1 MGQPDVSGADQAI
14 REIANRRDQVTAEA
28 AREPMPWWY
37 VLGNAG
43 ATWLVVAA
51 VDYENMILLMVA
63 GLAALG
69 MIAAAASGSQRVR
82 PYRFGQAG
90 PVRNAQA
97 TVVVAALAVYLV
109 AAIGL
114 RLADVPRPHT
124 IAGAAMALVF
134 VALTPW
140 LRRVI
145 RASLT
150 ARPS

>member
-1 MGQPDVSGADQAI
+1 MGQPDVSGADQAM
-14 REIANRRDQVTAEA
+14 RDIANRRDQVTAEA
-28 AREPMPWWY
+28 ARQPMPWSY
-37 VLGNAG
+37 VLGSAA

-51 VDYENMILLMVA
+51 ADYENMILLMVA
-63 GLAALG
+63 GLTALVL
-69 MIAAAASGSQRVR
+69 ITAAAKSSQRVQ

-97 TVVVAALAVYLV
+97 TVALAALGVYLV

-114 RLADVPRPHT
+114 RSADVAHPHT
-124 IAGAAMALVF
+124 IAGAAMVLLF
-134 VALTPW
+134 VASTPW

-145 RASLT
+145 RVSLT